1 MEIRHSSFVDS
12 PIRETLDLKPKTGNQ
27 QPKPFIPHPL
37 ARNPHVQSLLASR
50 KEKPKSRA
58 LEIAQE
64 IILRV
69 PVDGETRL
77 QGFYSQQKK
86 SKGLILLLHGWLGS
100 ADSSYNRAVA
110 DYFYNEGFS
119 VFRLNMRDHG
129 GTEALNTA
137 PFHGMRLEEVFLA
150 TQKIAALEGDSPFYI
165 AGFSM
170 GGNFALRL
178 AIEHGKRPIPS
189 LKHVF
194 GVSPSVDPKGTVE
207 AIDTAFPLYSFYFG
221 RKWRKMIRAKQAAF
235 PQLYADFDEV
245 LAIKDSYEMGE
256 WFIPRYSGY
265 PTSDD
270 YYRDYT
276 IHPKNLAAITVPLT
290 IITAQDDPIVP
301 VRDFEAFR
309 TIDNP
314 NFTLAV
320 QPFGG
325 HVGFVDIFPFHRWI
339 GTAITTLIA

>member
-1 MEIRHSSFVDS
+1 M
-12 PIRETLDLKPKTGNQ
+12 DLKPFT
-27 QPKPFIPHPL
+27 PHPWV
-37 ARNPHVQSLLASR
+37 RNPHVQSLLASR
-50 KEKPKSRA
+50 KERLKSRA
-58 LEIAQE
+58 LAVAQE
-64 IILRV
+64 MILSV

-77 QGFYSQQKK
+77 QGFYSQKEK

-100 ADSSYNRAVA
+100 ANSSYNRAMA
-110 DYFYNEGFS
+110 DYFYDAGFS

-129 GTEALNTA
+129 GTEALNEA

-150 TQKIAALEGDSPFYI
+150 TQQIAALEADSPFYI

-178 AIEHGKRPIPS
+178 AQEHAQRPIPS

-194 GVSPSVDPKGTVE
+194 GISPSVDPKGTVE

-221 RKWRKMIRAKQAAF
+221 RKWRRMIRAKQAAF
-235 PQLYADFDEV
+235 PKLYADFDEV

-265 PTSDD
+265 ATSDD

-276 IHPKNLAAITVPLT
+276 VSAKSLASVTVPTT

-301 VRDFEAFR
+301 VRDFEAFKNMS
-309 TIDNP
+309 NP
-314 NFTLAV
+314 NITLSI

-325 HVGFVDIFPFHRWI
+325 HVGFVDIFLLRRWI
-339 GTAITTLIA
+339 GEAITTLID